1 MSFILDALRKSESER
16 QRQSGPA
23 LFEVKVAPPKSRVAL
38 WVAVLGALLLVNLGV
53 ITWVFMRAPRATSPE
68 TVAHAPAPAANPTPL
83 AAPSSVQAPP
93 SAPQPA
99 PAGSAPRS
107 PPPNDAGPSLAQAG
121 YPSGPGQIPAP
132 TASAQPSAPS
142 PEPAASDAG
151 ARDGLRNEDD
161 VPAVEPPRPSR
172 SSGAGVT
179 RGTEAGLPSYQDA
192 AAAPGAGMPQLK
204 LDLNAYNADPASR
217 FVFINMTKL
226 REGDSLPEGVR
237 VESITPDGPVLSFR
251 GSRFVLQR

>member
-1 MSFILDALRKSESER
+1 MF
-16 QRQSGPA
+16 
-23 LFEVKVAPPKSRVAL
+23 
-38 WVAVLGALLLVNLGV
+38 
-53 ITWVFMRAPRATSPE
+53 
-68 TVAHAPAPAANPTPL
+68 PAAEPL
-83 AAPSSVQAPP
+83 SRYA
-93 SAPQPA
+93 
-99 PAGSAPRS
+99 
-107 PPPNDAGPSLAQAG
+107 
-121 YPSGPGQIPAP
+121 
-132 TASAQPSAPS
+132 T
-142 PEPAASDAG
+142 SDAG
-151 ARDGLRNEDD
+151 ARDSLRNDDD

-179 RGTEAGLPSYQDA
+179 RGTEVGLPSYQDA

-204 LDLNAYNADPASR
+204 LDLNAYNADPANR